1 MRFHDGYHIIINV
14 RFPDF
19 LTNGAYPREKKL
31 FPISLLGTTFIT
43 TFNSNNRYRKS
54 VIALHELALLLLG

>member
-43 TFNSNNRYRKS
+43 TFNSNKDTGK
-54 VIALHELALLLLG
+54 L